1 MDFLIE
7 TNRLILSVIISFVVI
22 SIIFILNKARDYYYS
37 LSVSRR
43 IDLRDFVITTFVLIG
58 AILLVYMFLSLLGIG
73 G

>member
-22 SIIFILNKARDYYYS
+22 YIIFILNKAKDYYYS

-43 IDLRDFVITTFVLIG
+43 RDFVITTFIMIG
-58 AILLVYMFLSLLGIG
+58 AILGVYMFLSLLVIG
-73 G
+73 V